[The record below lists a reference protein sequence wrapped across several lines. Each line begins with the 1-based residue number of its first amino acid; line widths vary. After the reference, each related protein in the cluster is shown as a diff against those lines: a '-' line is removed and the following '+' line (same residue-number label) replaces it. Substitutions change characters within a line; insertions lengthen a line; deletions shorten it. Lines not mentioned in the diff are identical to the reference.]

1 MGRYNKTGVGVGI
14 GTSGQLDFTNLSLIQ
29 KGKDN
34 DSELDLKELEEGI
47 KKLEEAGVK
56 FKKDDVVFVTTSS
69 DNQLVWLEKGNA
81 LVGLQHIVNH
91 HEEDFYNKL
100 GIKVEEIP
108 EKVKEIASS
117 WQIISK
123 KIKNIKG
130 RDGYEVI
137 YKKENISFLI
147 AIGLN
152 GFIITAY
159 PYGRFKCT

>member
-69 DNQLVWLEKGNA
+69 DNQLVWLEKGDDI
-81 LVGLQHIVNH
+81 VGLQHIINR
-91 HEEDFYNKL
+91 HEMHFLDVFNVK
-100 GIKVEEIP
+100 KNEISA
-108 EKVKEIASS
+108 KIKEIVST
-117 WQIISK
+117 WPIVSK
-123 KIKNIKG
+123 KTQIRSG
-130 RDGYEVI
+130 REGYGVI
-137 YKKENISFLI
+137 YKKDEMTVLI

-152 GFIITAY
+152 GFIVSAY
-159 PYGRFKCT
+159 PHEED

>member
-1 MGRYNKTGVGVGI
+1 MGRYNKTGIGAGI

-34 DSELDLKELEEGI
+34 DNELDLKELEDGI
-47 KKLEEAGVK
+47 KKLEEVGVK
-56 FKKDDVVFVTTSS
+56 FNKDDVVFVTKSS
-69 DNQLVWLEKGNA
+69 DNQLVWLEKGNEIA
-81 LVGLQHIVNH
+81 GLQHIINRH
-91 HEEDFYNKL
+91 KEDFFDFL
-100 GIKVEEIP
+100 GIYKSEIP
-108 EKVKEIASS
+108 AKIKEIISS

-152 GFIITAY
+152 GFIVSAY
-159 PYGRFKCT
+159 PYEED

>member
-1 MGRYNKTGVGVGI
+1 MGRYNKTGIGAGI

-56 FKKDDVVFVTTSS
+56 FKKDEVVFVTLSS
-69 DNQLVWLEKGNA
+69 DNQLVWLEKGNEIA
-81 LVGLQHIVNH
+81 GLQHIINRH
-91 HEEDFYNKL
+91 TKDFSNFL
-100 GIKVEEIP
+100 GINKSEIP
-108 EKVKEIASS
+108 AKIREIVST
-117 WQIISK
+117 WQVASK

-137 YKKENISFLI
+137 YEKADIFSYSNRIKWLYNNSVSLWED
-147 AIGLN
+147 
-152 GFIITAY
+152 
-159 PYGRFKCT
+159 